1 MTGILMTQVSTPI
14 IGQAAWV
21 LGKIMNGIYRVMDLV
36 GIHNLGICIILLTI
50 VIYTLLMPLTIK
62 QQKFSKMSA
71 AMNPE
76 LQKVQQKYK
85 GKNDQASMQK
95 MQEETQLVYEKYGV
109 SPTGGCLSMFIQFPI
124 LWAMYYVIRNI
135 PAYVTQVKDVYTPLV
150 TSIMAQDGWQKV
162 MEKIGEAKPIL
173 MSASKYD
180 YSDKNVLID
189 VLYKF
194 QTSTW
199 DTLGKK
205 LPDLQTT
212 IDSTVNTLKSMNNFL
227 GLNIAETPMNLISTG
242 VKAGTWG
249 IVIMAVL
256 IPILSGLSQYL
267 SVKLS
272 QQTTATT
279 NNPQADQMAATMKS
293 MNNFLGLNI
302 AETPMNLISTGV
314 KAGTWGIVIM
324 AVLIP
329 ILSGLS
335 QYLSVKLSQ
344 QTTAVTNN
352 PQADQMAS
360 TMKTMNVTLPLVS
373 VFMCFTLPTGLGIYW
388 VASAVVRMVQQY
400 FINKHLNKI
409 PMDEL
414 IKENMEKAAE
424 KRKNKKEVDA
434 SNVNKMAHKNVKN
447 IHEPVRS
454 AAQTK
459 ELEEKLEEAKKK
471 NENAKAGS
479 LADKANLVKRFNE
492 GQK

>member
-1 MTGILMTQVSTPI
+1 MLEGIMMKNKSQYSVAVRRPDGEIEVKTDE
-14 IGQAAWV
+14 
-21 LGKIMNGIYRVMDLV
+21 YV
-36 GIHNLGICIILLTI
+36 GIAGDKAWAKLPLIRGMVNFIDSMILGMK
-50 VIYTLLMPLTIK
+50 TL
-62 QQKFSKMSA
+62 SWSA
-71 AMNPE
+71 SFYE
-76 LQKVQQKYK
+76 
-85 GKNDQASMQK
+85 DEE
-95 MQEETQLVYEKYGV
+95 EETKPGKFEKFLLKLFGEK
-109 SPTGGCLSMFIQFPI
+109 
-124 LWAMYYVIRNI
+124 AE
-135 PAYVTQVKDVYTPLV
+135 
-150 TSIMAQDGWQKV
+150 KV
-162 MEKIGEAKPIL
+162 VMGA
-173 MSASKYD
+173 
-180 YSDKNVLID
+180 
-189 VLYKF
+189 
-194 QTSTW
+194 
-199 DTLGKK
+199 
-205 LPDLQTT
+205 
-212 IDSTVNTLKSMNNFL
+212 TVAFS
-227 GLNIAETPMNLISTG
+227 
-242 VKAGTWG
+242 
-249 IVIMAVL
+249 
-256 IPILSGLSQYL
+256 
-267 SVKLS
+267 
-272 QQTTATT
+272 
-279 NNPQADQMAATMKS
+279 
-293 MNNFLGLNI
+293 
-302 AETPMNLISTGV
+302 
-314 KAGTWGIVIM
+314 VIM

-388 VASAVVRMVQQY
+388 VASAVVRMVQQF

-424 KRKNKKEVDA
+424 KRKNKNEVDA

-447 IHEPVRS
+447 IHEPVRT

>member
-1 MTGILMTQVSTPI
+1 MKDE
-14 IGQAAWV
+14 
-21 LGKIMNGIYRVMDLV
+21 KI
-36 GIHNLGICIILLTI
+36 
-50 VIYTLLMPLTIK
+50 
-62 QQKFSKMSA
+62 
-71 AMNPE
+71 
-76 LQKVQQKYK
+76 KY
-85 GKNDQASMQK
+85 N
-95 MQEETQLVYEKYGV
+95 
-109 SPTGGCLSMFIQFPI
+109 I
-124 LWAMYYVIRNI
+124 IRNI
-135 PAYVTQVKDVYTPLV
+135 PAYVGQVKAVYAPLL

-194 QTSTW
+194 QTLTW
-199 DTLGKK
+199 ETLGKK
-205 LPDLQTT
+205 LPDLQPT
-212 IDSTVNTLKSMNNFL
+212 IDSTVDTLKSMNNFL
-227 GLNIAETPMNLISTG
+227 GLNIAETPMNLISNG
-242 VKAGTWG
+242 VKAGAWG

-256 IPILSGLSQYL
+256 IP
-267 SVKLS
+267 V
-272 QQTTATT
+272 
-279 NNPQADQMAATMKS
+279 
-293 MNNFLGLNI
+293 
-302 AETPMNLISTGV
+302 
-314 KAGTWGIVIM
+314 
-324 AVLIP
+324 
-329 ILSGLS
+329 LSGLS

-388 VASAVVRMVQQY
+388 VASAVVRMVQQF

-424 KRKNKKEVDA
+424 KRKNKNEVDA

-447 IHEPVRS
+447 IHEPVRT

-492 GQK
+492 GNK

>member
-1 MTGILMTQVSTPI
+1 M
-14 IGQAAWV
+14 
-21 LGKIMNGIYRVMDLV
+21 
-36 GIHNLGICIILLTI
+36 CIPLL
-50 VIYTLLMPLTIK
+50 
-62 QQKFSKMSA
+62 
-71 AMNPE
+71 
-76 LQKVQQKYK
+76 
-85 GKNDQASMQK
+85 
-95 MQEETQLVYEKYGV
+95 
-109 SPTGGCLSMFIQFPI
+109 
-124 LWAMYYVIRNI
+124 
-135 PAYVTQVKDVYTPLV
+135 

-199 DTLGKK
+199 ETLGKK
-205 LPDLQTT
+205 LPDLQPT
-212 IDSTVNTLKSMNNFL
+212 IDSTVDTLKSMNNFL
-227 GLNIAETPMNLISTG
+227 GLNIAETPMNLISNG
-242 VKAGTWG
+242 VKAGAWG

-256 IPILSGLSQYL
+256 IP
-267 SVKLS
+267 V
-272 QQTTATT
+272 
-279 NNPQADQMAATMKS
+279 
-293 MNNFLGLNI
+293 
-302 AETPMNLISTGV
+302 
-314 KAGTWGIVIM
+314 
-324 AVLIP
+324 
-329 ILSGLS
+329 LSGLS

-388 VASAVVRMVQQY
+388 VASAVVRMVQQF

-414 IKENMEKAAE
+414 IKENMENAAK
-424 KRKNKKEVDA
+424 KRKNKNEVDA

-447 IHEPVRS
+447 IHEPVRT

>member
-1 MTGILMTQVSTPI
+1 
-14 IGQAAWV
+14 
-21 LGKIMNGIYRVMDLV
+21 
-36 GIHNLGICIILLTI
+36 
-50 VIYTLLMPLTIK
+50 
-62 QQKFSKMSA
+62 
-71 AMNPE
+71 
-76 LQKVQQKYK
+76 
-85 GKNDQASMQK
+85 
-95 MQEETQLVYEKYGV
+95 
-109 SPTGGCLSMFIQFPI
+109 
-124 LWAMYYVIRNI
+124 
-135 PAYVTQVKDVYTPLV
+135 
-150 TSIMAQDGWQKV
+150 MAQDGWQKV

-199 DTLGKK
+199 ETLGKK
-205 LPDLQTT
+205 LPDLQPT
-212 IDSTVNTLKSMNNFL
+212 IDSTVDTLKSMNNFL
-227 GLNIAETPMNLISTG
+227 GLNIAETPMNLISNG
-242 VKAGTWG
+242 VKAGAWG

-256 IPILSGLSQYL
+256 IP
-267 SVKLS
+267 V
-272 QQTTATT
+272 
-279 NNPQADQMAATMKS
+279 
-293 MNNFLGLNI
+293 
-302 AETPMNLISTGV
+302 
-314 KAGTWGIVIM
+314 
-324 AVLIP
+324 
-329 ILSGLS
+329 LSGLS

-388 VASAVVRMVQQY
+388 VASAVVRMVQQF

-424 KRKNKKEVDA
+424 KRKNKNEVDA

-447 IHEPVRS
+447 IHEPVRT

-471 NENAKAGS
+471 NANAKAGS

-492 GQK
+492 GNK

>member
-1 MTGILMTQVSTPI
+1 MLKYVYPVPNS
-14 IGQAAWV
+14 
-21 LGKIMNGIYRVMDLV
+21 LG
-36 GIHNLGICIILLTI
+36 
-50 VIYTLLMPLTIK
+50 
-62 QQKFSKMSA
+62 
-71 AMNPE
+71 
-76 LQKVQQKYK
+76 
-85 GKNDQASMQK
+85 
-95 MQEETQLVYEKYGV
+95 
-109 SPTGGCLSMFIQFPI
+109 
-124 LWAMYYVIRNI
+124 YVIRNI
-135 PAYVTQVKDVYTPLV
+135 PAYVGQVKAVYTPLL

-199 DTLGKK
+199 ETLGKK
-205 LPDLQTT
+205 LPDLQPT
-212 IDSTVNTLKSMNNFL
+212 IDSTVDTLKSMNNFL
-227 GLNIAETPMNLISTG
+227 GLNIAETPMNLISNG
-242 VKAGTWG
+242 VKAGAWG

-256 IPILSGLSQYL
+256 IP
-267 SVKLS
+267 V
-272 QQTTATT
+272 
-279 NNPQADQMAATMKS
+279 
-293 MNNFLGLNI
+293 
-302 AETPMNLISTGV
+302 
-314 KAGTWGIVIM
+314 
-324 AVLIP
+324 
-329 ILSGLS
+329 LSGLS

-388 VASAVVRMVQQY
+388 VASAVVRMVQQF

-414 IKENMEKAAE
+414 IKENMENAAK
-424 KRKNKKEVDA
+424 KRKNKNEVDA

-447 IHEPVRS
+447 IHEPVRT

>member
-1 MTGILMTQVSTPI
+1 
-14 IGQAAWV
+14 
-21 LGKIMNGIYRVMDLV
+21 
-36 GIHNLGICIILLTI
+36 
-50 VIYTLLMPLTIK
+50 
-62 QQKFSKMSA
+62 
-71 AMNPE
+71 
-76 LQKVQQKYK
+76 
-85 GKNDQASMQK
+85 
-95 MQEETQLVYEKYGV
+95 
-109 SPTGGCLSMFIQFPI
+109 MFIQFPI

-272 QQTTATT
+272 QQTTTTT

-293 MNNFLGLNI
+293 
-302 AETPMNLISTGV
+302 
-314 KAGTWGIVIM
+314 
-324 AVLIP
+324 
-329 ILSGLS
+329 
-335 QYLSVKLSQ
+335 
-344 QTTAVTNN
+344 
-352 PQADQMAS
+352 
-360 TMKTMNVTLPLVS
+360 MNVTLPLVS

-388 VASAVVRMVQQY
+388 VVSAIVRMVQQY

>member
-1 MTGILMTQVSTPI
+1 
-14 IGQAAWV
+14 
-21 LGKIMNGIYRVMDLV
+21 
-36 GIHNLGICIILLTI
+36 
-50 VIYTLLMPLTIK
+50 
-62 QQKFSKMSA
+62 
-71 AMNPE
+71 
-76 LQKVQQKYK
+76 
-85 GKNDQASMQK
+85 
-95 MQEETQLVYEKYGV
+95 
-109 SPTGGCLSMFIQFPI
+109 
-124 LWAMYYVIRNI
+124 
-135 PAYVTQVKDVYTPLV
+135 
-150 TSIMAQDGWQKV
+150 
-162 MEKIGEAKPIL
+162 

-199 DTLGKK
+199 ETLGKK
-205 LPDLQTT
+205 LPDLQST
-212 IDSTVNTLKSMNNFL
+212 IDSTVDTLKSMNNFL
-227 GLNIAETPMNLISTG
+227 GLNIAETPMNLISNG
-242 VKAGTWG
+242 VKAGAWG

-256 IPILSGLSQYL
+256 IP
-267 SVKLS
+267 V
-272 QQTTATT
+272 
-279 NNPQADQMAATMKS
+279 
-293 MNNFLGLNI
+293 
-302 AETPMNLISTGV
+302 
-314 KAGTWGIVIM
+314 
-324 AVLIP
+324 
-329 ILSGLS
+329 LSGLS

-388 VASAVVRMVQQY
+388 VASAVVRMVQQF

-424 KRKNKKEVDA
+424 KRKNKNEVDA
-434 SNVNKMAHKNVKN
+434 SNVTKMAHKNVKN
-447 IHEPVRS
+447 IHEPVRT